1 MFGHLIMSQVKETL
15 IENMSKYQIATKP
28 GHRASE
34 HLYVIK
40 SLLSLIQMKKKA
52 MIISMWDLK
61 TFFDTENLYDCMNE
75 LYRSQIKGK
84 MYRLMYKMNQKMI
97 ISIKTPLGKTE
108 SKETDSGLGQGTV
121 EGAIVSSV
129 SLDNGVTE
137 EFSEEEKI
145 EKEKEE
151 HKNIENL
158 PRDFFH
164 PCIYVV
170 DVAKGSSDIAS
181 AQDANNKMENVVES
195 KLLTLNLEKTTFL
208 VVGNEKARRKM
219 LQDLVEEPLT
229 ICGEKM
235 KYSESEKISGGT
247 DIEEPCGISQCNSG
261 KKNWY
266 SNNLFL

>member
-1 MFGHLIMSQVKETL
+1 
-15 IENMSKYQIATKP
+15 MSKYQIATKP

-137 EFSEEEKI
+137 EFSEEEEIK
-145 EKEKEE
+145 KEKEE

-164 PCIYVV
+164 PCI
-170 DVAKGSSDIAS
+170 
-181 AQDANNKMENVVES
+181 
-195 KLLTLNLEKTTFL
+195 TL
-208 VVGNEKARRKM
+208 M
-219 LQDLVEEPLT
+219 
-229 ICGEKM
+229 M
-235 KYSESEKISGGT
+235 
-247 DIEEPCGISQCNSG
+247 
-261 KKNWY
+261 
-266 SNNLFL
+266 